1 MLNKIQKKEQVAL
14 GVSEIKNS
22 QSLLF
27 ADFTGVPTD
36 EIKKLKSTLR
46 ALGAKFNVFK
56 KRLLK
61 IAMKD
66 AGVEVDP
73 TQFDAQVGTV
83 FGAKAIYDMAS
94 PVAKFAKDLLKNTK
108 KEFKILGGYDAQEK
122 KFFDGP
128 AVATIA
134 KLPSREVLL
143 TQIAVM
149 LGMPVKKVMTA
160 LNSRKE
166 QLEKTATPAAV

>member
-1 MLNKIQKKEQVAL
+1 MLNKAQKKEQITL
-14 GVSEIKNS
+14 GATEIKNS
-22 QSLLF
+22 KSLIF
-27 ADFTGVPTD
+27 ADFTGVPTA
-36 EIKKLKSTLR
+36 EIKKLKATLR
-46 ALGAKFNVFK
+46 PSGSKFKVFK

-61 IAMKD
+61 LSMNE
-66 AGVEVDP
+66 AGVAVDP

-83 FGAKAIYDMAS
+83 FASGAIYDVAS

-128 AVATIA
+128 AVSVIS
-134 KLPSREVLL
+134 KLPSREILL

-149 LGMPVKKVMTA
+149 LGMPIKQLMVA
-160 LNSRKE
+160 LNR
-166 QLEKTATPAAV
+166 LATR

>member
-14 GVSEIKNS
+14 GVSELRIHRVCS
-22 QSLLF
+22 SPILPAFRLM
-27 ADFTGVPTD
+27 
-36 EIKKLKSTLR
+36 KLKIKSTLR
-46 ALGAKFNVFK
+46 ALGAKFKVFK

-94 PVAKFAKDLLKNTK
+94 PVAKF
-108 KEFKILGGYDAQEK
+108 
-122 KFFDGP
+122 
-128 AVATIA
+128 
-134 KLPSREVLL
+134 RERS
-143 TQIAVM
+143 
-149 LGMPVKKVMTA
+149 P
-160 LNSRKE
+160 
-166 QLEKTATPAAV
+166 